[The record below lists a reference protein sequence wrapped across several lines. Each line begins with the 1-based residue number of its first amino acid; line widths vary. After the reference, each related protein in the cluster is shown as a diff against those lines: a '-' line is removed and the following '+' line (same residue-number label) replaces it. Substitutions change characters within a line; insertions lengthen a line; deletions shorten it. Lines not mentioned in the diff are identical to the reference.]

1 MSDLI
6 KIISFPEELFYLER
20 MVGYE
25 KEPKVI
31 IQIRMEKEE
40 CITISTGFKSVVK
53 CVSSIDSSKTSNE
66 RVTVNL
72 KVSIKRENNER
83 ESTQFI
89 NQSEAYRLLS
99 YSLRE
104 EIEAFLKLQ
113 VDELIR
119 AMKEDKL
126 EELMSS

>member
-6 KIISFPEELFYLER
+6 KIVSFPEELFYLER

-31 IQIRMEKEE
+31 IQIRMEPDE
-40 CITISTGFKSVVK
+40 CITISTGFRSIVK
-53 CVSSIDSSKTSNE
+53 CVSSMDSSKTSNE
-66 RVTVNL
+66 RVAVNL
-72 KVSIKRENNER
+72 IVSIKRESNRR
-83 ESTQFI
+83 ESAHFM

-104 EIEAFLKLQ
+104 EIEAFLNLQ

-119 AMKEDKL
+119 AMNEDKL